1 MTVQQEKSK
10 NQQTLLPAGNRFPA
24 DKADRSECFFIIS
37 DLEKICKC
45 PKLLSARFYG
55 LRKNLNQDKTL
66 FVACDNA
73 HITAVK

>member
-1 MTVQQEKSK
+1 MTEQQEKSK
-10 NQQTLLPAGNRFPA
+10 NQQTLLPPGNRFSA
-24 DKADRSECFFIIS
+24 DQADRSGCFFIIS

-45 PKLLSARFYG
+45 PKRLSARFYS
-55 LRKNLNQDKTL
+55 LRKNLNQDKIL